1 MDGNLGFQI
10 IISIIPTFLIPTCVR
25 YETYR
30 AKEASYAFGP
40 RRLTMTGQ
48 FLEMREQALTLLKI
62 EREQILENIKHERKR
77 SAGKR
82 NLVTR
87 VRPLLILN
95 RSCGSAGG
103 KPLSQ

>member
-1 MDGNLGFQI
+1 MDGNLGFQTI
-10 IISIIPTFLIPTCVR
+10 IFIIPTFTIPTYVR

-30 AKEASYAFGP
+30 AKEASYAFWP

-62 EREQILENIKHERKR
+62 EREQILEKFKHERNR

-82 NLVTR
+82 NLVTK

-95 RSCGSAGG
+95 RSCSSDGG